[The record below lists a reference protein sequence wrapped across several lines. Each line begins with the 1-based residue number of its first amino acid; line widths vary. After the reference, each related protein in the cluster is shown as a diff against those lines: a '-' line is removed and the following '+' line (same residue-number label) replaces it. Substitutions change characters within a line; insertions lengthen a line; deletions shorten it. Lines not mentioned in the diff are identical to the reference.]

1 MYIEGEDASTLF
13 CFYKWSWVHVHKTLK
28 VIWTM
33 LVLSYGWVMIIA
45 YQRGTPSPWLDEWS
59 RYSHPLLTD
68 PSHSSWSSLKWPL
81 QTNGPSSLVVIAVI
95 VLYSLQ
101 NHDGSDLSELCTN
114 YICMETSELPHTF
127 YISSAFSQTNELQV
141 FFRFVGKLTV
151 QLKLLM
157 SFFINL
163 RRSRCNENPTYS
175 PKEQRS

>member
-1 MYIEGEDASTLF
+1 
-13 CFYKWSWVHVHKTLK
+13 
-28 VIWTM
+28 M

-68 PSHSSWSSLKWPL
+68 PPHSSWSSLKWPL
-81 QTNGPSSLVVIAVI
+81 QTTGPSSLVAIAVI

-101 NHDGSDLSELCTN
+101 NHDRSDLSELCTN
-114 YICMETSELPHTF
+114 YICMETSALTHTF

-141 FFRFVGKLTV
+141 FFPFCRKVNRAAQV
-151 QLKLLM
+151 VNV
-157 SFFINL
+157 FFINL